1 MKEDVGRL
9 VLGAWVLVMVVCF
22 FGVENIQA
30 KKPSTDK
37 GELEMKLEPDVRG
50 QGDVLAGMDS
60 IALYFEGIRNQQQEK
75 LWLHLNQPYYAA
87 GDTIWFKGYLV
98 DAMTHQ
104 RDTLS
109 NFIYVDL
116 VDQRGR
122 FILSKKIKR
131 DSLGF
136 ANGIP
141 LSDTLPAGDYTLRAY
156 TGWMLNFDS
165 SFYYQ
170 HNFKIGSVRVKE
182 MHTEVTYLT
191 GRAIVR
197 FMDDRGNPFQGVEAR
212 CILYDRTGKKI
223 SGFKQQSSVTGAI
236 FVDFEDDSL
245 RVGGYMEA
253 EFEDQGFRYRER
265 VYFEPV
271 KRTYSVQFLPEG
283 GELLSGVLRRMAFK
297 SEGSDGYPM
306 DIEGCILSSSGDTV
320 TTFRSEHNG
329 MGSFFMQGVAGEQYR
344 AVCRSEDGE
353 VKSFPLP
360 EVKEQGSA
368 LSVFQTQGGIRYR
381 IDGTLPEGGFLV
393 GHQRGRCCFVVPLEE
408 ARTTGKISTDS
419 IGSGIMHLLL
429 TDHTGRRLS
438 ERLFFVEGRE
448 QTRVSVATDKP
459 AYGKRER
466 VRIDL
471 SIQDET
477 GAPQAADLSVSVTNR
492 KVISY
497 DYSLEANIKT
507 YLLLTSDLKG
517 YIHDPGYYFEQGG
530 DSVARRY
537 HLDLVMLTHGW
548 RRFPTNNLFQ
558 PAPFAPKHFFEHG
571 QYLSG
576 RVKSMLGRDARS
588 ATVTAISL
596 NQEGVSGFTETDRS
610 GRYLL
615 EGLDY
620 KDTVVFL
627 VSARSKRNRPVQS
640 VEVDKLYPKPA
651 FKKLA
656 PYPVYNETEQAAMD
670 SCMRVPID
678 RYSGMTGYELNEVTV
693 TAINPRK
700 PQTTGFDIL
709 YDTTR
714 LAEFKPLPLGRYIGF
729 FMLDV
734 RVVFVKPD
742 NQKVDPLK
750 REVLIKNFFGGYSMA
765 TLILNGHP
773 YYSGLEGLNAYTVED
788 VEYINLNRTSLPHR
802 IEIYLKPGV
811 VLGGR
816 DFEIYKMLGYSD
828 GMEFYSPVY
837 DTPERADNP
846 RPDNRTTLY
855 WNPYV
860 QTDATGKGFI
870 EFYTDDREDAELE
883 ITIEGVTPSGTPVL
897 YRTGLNRKD
906 EK

>member
-1 MKEDVGRL
+1 
-9 VLGAWVLVMVVCF
+9 
-22 FGVENIQA
+22 
-30 KKPSTDK
+30 
-37 GELEMKLEPDVRG
+37 
-50 QGDVLAGMDS
+50 
-60 IALYFEGIRNQQQEK
+60 
-75 LWLHLNQPYYAA
+75 
-87 GDTIWFKGYLV
+87 
-98 DAMTHQ
+98 
-104 RDTLS
+104 
-109 NFIYVDL
+109 
-116 VDQRGR
+116 
-122 FILSKKIKR
+122 
-131 DSLGF
+131 
-136 ANGIP
+136 
-141 LSDTLPAGDYTLRAY
+141 
-156 TGWMLNFDS
+156 MLNFDS

-212 CILYDRTGKKI
+212 CILYDRTGKKV

-297 SEGSDGYPM
+297 SEGSDGYSM
-306 DIEGCILSSSGDTV
+306 DIEGCILNRSGDTV
-320 TTFRSEHNG
+320 TTFRSEHDG

-429 TDHTGRRLS
+429 TDHMGRRLS
-438 ERLFFVEGRE
+438 ERLVFIEGQE

-471 SIQDET
+471 NIQDET

-497 DYSLEANIKT
+497 DSLGGNIKT

-517 YIHDPGYYFEQGG
+517 YIHDPGYYFERGG

-548 RRFPTNNLFQ
+548 RRFPSDNLFR
-558 PAPFAPKHFFEHG
+558 PAPFTPKHFFEHG

-693 TAINPRK
+693 KAINPRK

-714 LAEFKPLPLGRYIGF
+714 LAEFKPLPLGRYIGYF
-729 FMLDV
+729 TLDV
-734 RVVFVKPD
+734 TTAILTGPGTV
-742 NQKVDPLK
+742 PLK
-750 REVLIKNFFGGYSMA
+750 RGLYVRQMFGGGYA
-765 TLILNGHP
+765 PAGVTVNGRACA
-773 YYSGLEGLNAYTVED
+773 GLDALDVYTVKD
-788 VEYINLNRTSLPHR
+788 VEYIRLNRTTTPYMV
-802 IEIYLKPGV
+802 EVYLKPGV
-811 VLGGR
+811 VPGGR
-816 DFEIYKMLGYSD
+816 DFDIHKMLGYVD
-828 GMEFYSPVY
+828 EMEFYSPVY
-837 DTPERADNP
+837 DTPERVNNP

-860 QTDATGKGFI
+860 QTDTTGNGFV

-883 ITIEGVTPSGTPVL
+883 ITIEGITSNGSICHT
-897 YRTGLNRKD
+897 RQKI
-906 EK
+906 K

>member
-1 MKEDVGRL
+1 MCFMGVGS
-9 VLGAWVLVMVVCF
+9 M
-22 FGVENIQA
+22 QA
-30 KKPSTDK
+30 KDSSGD
-37 GELEMKLEPDVRG
+37 EIDSELEPDVRG
-50 QGDVLAGMDS
+50 QVDVPAGMDS
-60 IALYFEGIRNQQQEK
+60 IALYFEGVRSQQQEK

-87 GDTIWFKGYLV
+87 GDTIWFRAYLL

-116 VDQRGR
+116 FDRAKRLVASR
-122 FILSKKIKR
+122 KIKR

-136 ANGIP
+136 ANCLP
-141 LSDTLPAGDYTLRAY
+141 LPDTLASGEYTLRAN

-212 CILYDRTGKKI
+212 CILYDRTGKKV

-320 TTFRSEHNG
+320 TTFRSEHDG
-329 MGSFFMQGVAGEQYR
+329 MGSFFMQGVAGEHYR
-344 AVCRSEDGE
+344 AICRSEDGE

-360 EVKEQGSA
+360 EVKEQESA

-408 ARTTGKISTDS
+408 SRTTGKISTDS

-429 TDHTGRRLS
+429 TDHMGRRLS
-438 ERLFFVEGRE
+438 ERLVFVEGRE

-466 VRIDL
+466 VHIDL
-471 SIQDET
+471 NIQDET

-492 KVISY
+492 KVISN
-497 DYSLEANIKT
+497 DSLGGNIKT

-548 RRFPTNNLFQ
+548 RRFPSDNLFR
-558 PAPFAPKHFFEHG
+558 PAPFTPKHFFEHG

-693 TAINPRK
+693 KAINPRK
-700 PQTTGFDIL
+700 PKTTGFDIL

-773 YYSGLEGLNAYTVED
+773 YHSGLEGLNAYTVED
-788 VEYINLNRTSLPHR
+788 VEYINLNRTSLPPC

-816 DFEIYKMLGYSD
+816 DFEIYKMLGYCD

-837 DTPERADNP
+837 DTPERVNNP

-860 QTDATGKGFI
+860 QTDTTGKGFV

-897 YRTGLNRKD
+897 YRTELNRKD

>member
-1 MKEDVGRL
+1 
-9 VLGAWVLVMVVCF
+9 
-22 FGVENIQA
+22 
-30 KKPSTDK
+30 
-37 GELEMKLEPDVRG
+37 
-50 QGDVLAGMDS
+50 
-60 IALYFEGIRNQQQEK
+60 
-75 LWLHLNQPYYAA
+75 
-87 GDTIWFKGYLV
+87 
-98 DAMTHQ
+98 MT
-104 RDTLS
+104 
-109 NFIYVDL
+109 
-116 VDQRGR
+116 
-122 FILSKKIKR
+122 
-131 DSLGF
+131 
-136 ANGIP
+136 
-141 LSDTLPAGDYTLRAY
+141 
-156 TGWMLNFDS
+156 
-165 SFYYQ
+165 
-170 HNFKIGSVRVKE
+170 
-182 MHTEVTYLT
+182 
-191 GRAIVR
+191 
-197 FMDDRGNPFQGVEAR
+197 R
-212 CILYDRTGKKI
+212 C
-223 SGFKQQSSVTGAI
+223 VW
-236 FVDFEDDSL
+236 
-245 RVGGYMEA
+245 GGYMEA

-306 DIEGCILSSSGDTV
+306 DIEGCILNHSGDTV
-320 TTFRSEHNG
+320 TTFRSEHDG
-329 MGSFFMQGVAGEQYR
+329 MGSFFMQGVAGEHYR

-408 ARTTGKISTDS
+408 FRTTGKISTDS
-419 IGSGIMHLLL
+419 IGSGILHLLL
-429 TDHTGRRLS
+429 TDRTGRRLS
-438 ERLFFVEGRE
+438 ERLVFVEGRE
-448 QTRVSVATDKP
+448 QTRVSVVTDKP

-471 SIQDET
+471 NIQDET
-477 GAPQAADLSVSVTNR
+477 GTPQAADLSVSVTNR

-497 DYSLEANIKT
+497 DSLGGNIKT

-517 YIHDPGYYFEQGG
+517 YIHDPGYYFERGG

-537 HLDLVMLTHGW
+537 HLVLVMLTHGW
-548 RRFPTNNLFQ
+548 RRFPSDNLFR
-558 PAPFAPKHFFEHG
+558 PAPFTPKHFFEHG

-576 RVKSMLGRDARS
+576 RVKSMLGRNARS

-714 LAEFKPLPLGRYIGF
+714 LAEFKPLPLGRYIGYF
-729 FMLDV
+729 TLDV
-734 RVVFVKPD
+734 TTAILTGPGTV
-742 NQKVDPLK
+742 PLK
-750 REVLIKNFFGGYSMA
+750 RGLYVRQMFGGGYA
-765 TLILNGHP
+765 PAGVTVNGRACA
-773 YYSGLEGLNAYTVED
+773 GLDALDVYTVKD
-788 VEYINLNRTSLPHR
+788 VEYIRLNRTTTPYMV
-802 IEIYLKPGV
+802 EVYLKPGV
-811 VLGGR
+811 EPGGR
-816 DFEIYKMLGYSD
+816 DFAIHKILGYSEC
-828 GMEFYSPVY
+828 MEFYSPVY
-837 DTPERADNP
+837 DTPERKNNP

-860 QTDATGKGFI
+860 QTDTTGKGFI

-883 ITIEGVTPSGTPVL
+883 ITIEGITSNGSICHT
-897 YRTGLNRKD
+897 RQKI
-906 EK
+906 K

>member
-1 MKEDVGRL
+1 
-9 VLGAWVLVMVVCF
+9 
-22 FGVENIQA
+22 
-30 KKPSTDK
+30 
-37 GELEMKLEPDVRG
+37 
-50 QGDVLAGMDS
+50 
-60 IALYFEGIRNQQQEK
+60 
-75 LWLHLNQPYYAA
+75 
-87 GDTIWFKGYLV
+87 
-98 DAMTHQ
+98 
-104 RDTLS
+104 
-109 NFIYVDL
+109 
-116 VDQRGR
+116 
-122 FILSKKIKR
+122 
-131 DSLGF
+131 
-136 ANGIP
+136 
-141 LSDTLPAGDYTLRAY
+141 
-156 TGWMLNFDS
+156 MLNFDS

-212 CILYDRTGKKI
+212 CILYDRTGKKV

-297 SEGSDGYPM
+297 SEGSDGYSM
-306 DIEGCILSSSGDTV
+306 DIEGCILNRSGDTV
-320 TTFRSEHNG
+320 TTFRSEHDG

-381 IDGTLPEGGFLV
+381 IDGTLPEGEFLV

-429 TDHTGRRLS
+429 TDHMGRRLS
-438 ERLFFVEGRE
+438 ERLVFIEGQE

-471 SIQDET
+471 NIQDET

-497 DYSLEANIKT
+497 DSLGGNIKT

-517 YIHDPGYYFEQGG
+517 YIHDPGYYFERGG

-548 RRFPTNNLFQ
+548 RRFPSDNLFR
-558 PAPFAPKHFFEHG
+558 PAPFTPKHFFEHG

-693 TAINPRK
+693 KAINPRK

-714 LAEFKPLPLGRYIGF
+714 LAEFKPLPLGRYIGYF
-729 FMLDV
+729 TLDV
-734 RVVFVKPD
+734 TTAILTGPGTV
-742 NQKVDPLK
+742 PLK
-750 REVLIKNFFGGYSMA
+750 RGLYVRQMFGGGYA
-765 TLILNGHP
+765 PAGVTVNGRACA
-773 YYSGLEGLNAYTVED
+773 GLDALDVYTVKD
-788 VEYINLNRTSLPHR
+788 VEYIRLNRTTTPYMV
-802 IEIYLKPGV
+802 EVYLKPGV
-811 VLGGR
+811 VPGGR
-816 DFEIYKMLGYSD
+816 DFDIHKMLGYVD
-828 GMEFYSPVY
+828 EMEFYSPVY
-837 DTPERADNP
+837 DTPERVNNP

-860 QTDATGKGFI
+860 QTDTTGNGFV

-883 ITIEGVTPSGTPVL
+883 ITIEGITSNGSICHT
-897 YRTGLNRKD
+897 RQKI
-906 EK
+906 K

>member
-1 MKEDVGRL
+1 
-9 VLGAWVLVMVVCF
+9 
-22 FGVENIQA
+22 
-30 KKPSTDK
+30 
-37 GELEMKLEPDVRG
+37 
-50 QGDVLAGMDS
+50 
-60 IALYFEGIRNQQQEK
+60 
-75 LWLHLNQPYYAA
+75 
-87 GDTIWFKGYLV
+87 
-98 DAMTHQ
+98 
-104 RDTLS
+104 
-109 NFIYVDL
+109 
-116 VDQRGR
+116 
-122 FILSKKIKR
+122 
-131 DSLGF
+131 
-136 ANGIP
+136 
-141 LSDTLPAGDYTLRAY
+141 
-156 TGWMLNFDS
+156 
-165 SFYYQ
+165 
-170 HNFKIGSVRVKE
+170 
-182 MHTEVTYLT
+182 
-191 GRAIVR
+191 
-197 FMDDRGNPFQGVEAR
+197 
-212 CILYDRTGKKI
+212 
-223 SGFKQQSSVTGAI
+223 
-236 FVDFEDDSL
+236 
-245 RVGGYMEA
+245 MEA

-306 DIEGCILSSSGDTV
+306 DIEGCILNHSGDTV
-320 TTFRSEHNG
+320 TTFRSEHDG

-393 GHQRGRCCFVVPLEE
+393 GHQRGRCCFVVPLEVS
-408 ARTTGKISTDS
+408 RTTGKISTDS
-419 IGSGIMHLLL
+419 IGSGILHLLL
-429 TDHTGRRLS
+429 TDRTGRRLS
-438 ERLFFVEGRE
+438 ERLVFVEGQE
-448 QTRVSVATDKP
+448 QTRVSVAADKP

-497 DYSLEANIKT
+497 DSLGGNIKT

-548 RRFPTNNLFQ
+548 RRFPSDNLFR
-558 PAPFAPKHFFEHG
+558 PAPFTPKHFLEHG

-576 RVKSMLGRDARS
+576 RVKSMLGRNARS

-709 YDTTR
+709 YNTTR
-714 LAEFKPLPLGRYIGF
+714 LAEFKPLPLGRYIGYY
-729 FMLDV
+729 MLEVTTIADL
-734 RVVFVKPD
+734 KPLLSGT
-742 NQKVDPLK
+742 QAPLK
-750 REVLIKNFFGGYSMA
+750 RGLYIKNMLQKGYTDA
-765 TLILNGHP
+765 ILVLNGRA
-773 YYSGLEGLNAYTVED
+773 YSDLEVLNAYTVKD
-788 VEYINLNRTSLPHR
+788 VEYIRLNRTTTPYMV
-802 IEIYLKPGV
+802 EVYLKPGV
-811 VLGGR
+811 VPGGR
-816 DFEIYKMLGYSD
+816 DFAIHKILGYSEC
-828 GMEFYSPVY
+828 MEFYSPAY
-837 DTPERADNP
+837 DTPERVNNP

-860 QTDATGKGFI
+860 QTDTTGNGFV

-883 ITIEGVTPSGTPVL
+883 ITIEGITSNGSICHT
-897 YRTGLNRKD
+897 RQKI
-906 EK
+906 K

>member
-1 MKEDVGRL
+1 MQTRYIFLFLLFLFILKLSISSGYGQPAR
-9 VLGAWVLVMVVCF
+9 
-22 FGVENIQA
+22 
-30 KKPSTDK
+30 TDAC
-37 GELEMKLEPDVRG
+37 L
-50 QGDVLAGMDS
+50 DS
-60 IALYFEGIRNQQQEK
+60 ISLYFEGVRHQQQEK

-98 DAMTHQ
+98 DAMNHR

-116 VDQRGR
+116 VDQRGS
-122 FILSKKIKR
+122 FVLSKKIKR

-141 LSDTLPAGDYTLRAY
+141 ISDTLPTGDYTLRAY

-170 HNFKIGSVRVKE
+170 QNLKIGSVRVKE

-197 FMDDRGNPFQGVEAR
+197 FMDDRGNPFQGVKAR
-212 CILYDRTGKKI
+212 CILYDRTGKKV
-223 SGFKQQSSVTGAI
+223 SGFEQQSSVTGAI

-271 KRTYSVQFLPEG
+271 KRTYTVQFLPEG

-306 DIEGCILSSSGDTV
+306 EIHGCILNSSDDTV
-320 TTFRSEHNG
+320 TTFHSEHDG
-329 MGSFFMQGVAGEQYR
+329 MGSFFMQGVAREQYR
-344 AVCRSEDGE
+344 AVCTSEDGE

-360 EVKEQGSA
+360 EVKEQGSV

-419 IGSGIMHLLL
+419 IRSGILHLLL

-438 ERLFFVEGRE
+438 ERLVFVEGQE

-471 SIQDET
+471 NIQDET

-497 DYSLEANIKT
+497 DSLGGNIKT

-548 RRFPTNNLFQ
+548 RRFPTNNLFH
-558 PAPFAPKHFFEHG
+558 PAPFAPKHFIERG
-571 QYLSG
+571 QYISG
-576 RVKSMLGRDARS
+576 RVVSSIGLSAKNAQVDAIALTGENVLGM
-588 ATVTAISL
+588 TVADS
-596 NQEGVSGFTETDRS
+596 SGYFILD
-610 GRYLL
+610 
-615 EGLDY
+615 GLDY
-620 KDTVVFL
+620 KGPTLFMVTAKTARGKGKTIPFIEFDTL
-627 VSARSKRNRPVQS
+627 YPRPVIKQK
-640 VEVDKLYPKPA
+640 KLYNSVYSSEDSA
-651 FKKLA
+651 TINSYVYQRKKN
-656 PYPVYNETEQAAMD
+656 YEQ
-670 SCMRVPID
+670 SHFFN
-678 RYSGMTGYELNEVTV
+678 GYDLDEIVVKATNL
-693 TAINPRK
+693 RK
-700 PQTTGFDIL
+700 PQTSPLGNL
-709 YDTTR
+709 YDTTD
-714 LAEFKPLPLGRYIGF
+714 LAPYKKVPLYMYLSTLPGITTGITGDEENIRCFKLKKIDGPGF
-729 FMLDV
+729 TPAQLRIDNRIVSNINDV
-734 RVVFVKPD
+734 RSY
-742 NQKVDPLK
+742 NVD
-750 REVLIKNFFGGYSMA
+750 
-765 TLILNGHP
+765 
-773 YYSGLEGLNAYTVED
+773 D
-788 VEYINLNRTSLPHR
+788 VEYLNIIKITGGRLDSTGIKYNFDYPYR
-802 IEIYLKPGV
+802 IEIYLKED
-811 VLGGR
+811 R
-816 DFEIYKMLGYSD
+816 NIKK
-828 GMEFYSPVY
+828 
-837 DTPERADNP
+837 N
-846 RPDNRTTLY
+846 
-855 WNPYV
+855 YV
-860 QTDATGKGFI
+860 TYRSSTRR
-870 EFYTDDREDAELE
+870 YTIHRNE
-883 ITIEGVTPSGTPVL
+883 
-897 YRTGLNRKD
+897 
-906 EK
+906 

>member
-1 MKEDVGRL
+1 M

-60 IALYFEGIRNQQQEK
+60 IALYFEGIRGQQQEK

-98 DAMTHQ
+98 DAMNHR

-116 VDQRGR
+116 VNQRGR

-136 ANGIP
+136 ANGVP
-141 LSDTLPAGDYTLRAY
+141 LSDTLPTGDYTLRAY

-165 SFYYQ
+165 SYYYQ

-182 MHTEVTYLT
+182 MYTEVTYLT

-670 SCMRVPID
+670 FCMRVPID
-678 RYSGMTGYELNEVTV
+678 R
-693 TAINPRK
+693 
-700 PQTTGFDIL
+700 
-709 YDTTR
+709 
-714 LAEFKPLPLGRYIGF
+714 
-729 FMLDV
+729 
-734 RVVFVKPD
+734 
-742 NQKVDPLK
+742 
-750 REVLIKNFFGGYSMA
+750 
-765 TLILNGHP
+765 
-773 YYSGLEGLNAYTVED
+773 
-788 VEYINLNRTSLPHR
+788 
-802 IEIYLKPGV
+802 
-811 VLGGR
+811 
-816 DFEIYKMLGYSD
+816 
-828 GMEFYSPVY
+828 
-837 DTPERADNP
+837 
-846 RPDNRTTLY
+846 
-855 WNPYV
+855 
-860 QTDATGKGFI
+860 
-870 EFYTDDREDAELE
+870 
-883 ITIEGVTPSGTPVL
+883 
-897 YRTGLNRKD
+897 
-906 EK
+906 

>member
-1 MKEDVGRL
+1 MRESIERL
-9 VLGAWVLVMVVCF
+9 LLGVLVMVVCF
-22 FGVENIQA
+22 LGVENIQA
-30 KKPSTDK
+30 KKPSMDK
-37 GELEMKLEPDVRG
+37 VELTTELEPDVRG
-50 QGDVLAGMDS
+50 QVDIPAGLDS
-60 IALYFEGIRNQQQEK
+60 ISLYFEGVRHQQQEK
-75 LWLHLNQPYYAA
+75 LWLHLNQTYYAA
-87 GDTIWFKGYLV
+87 GDTIWFKGYLA
-98 DAMTHQ
+98 DAMNHR

-122 FILSKKIKR
+122 FVLSKKIKR

-141 LSDTLPAGDYTLRAY
+141 ISDTLPTGDYTLRAY
-156 TGWMLNFDS
+156 TGWMLNFDP

-170 HNFKIGSVRVKE
+170 QNLKIGSVRVKE
-182 MHTEVTYLT
+182 MHTEITYLT

-212 CILYDRTGKKI
+212 CILYDRTGKKV

-253 EFEDQGFRYRER
+253 EFEDQGFRYRKR

-271 KRTYSVQFLPEG
+271 KRTFTVQFLPEG

-306 DIEGCILSSSGDTV
+306 EIHGCILNSSGDTV
-320 TTFRSEHNG
+320 TTFRSEHDG
-329 MGSFFMQGVAGEQYR
+329 MGSFFMQGVASEQYR
-344 AVCRSEDGE
+344 AVCTSEDGE

-360 EVKEQGSA
+360 EVKEQGSV

-381 IDGTLPEGGFLV
+381 IDGTLPEEGFLV
-393 GHQRGRCCFVVPLEE
+393 GHQRGKCCFVVPLEE

-419 IGSGIMHLLL
+419 IGSGILHLLL

-438 ERLFFVEGRE
+438 ERLVFVEGQE

-471 SIQDET
+471 NIQDET
-477 GAPQAADLSVSVTNR
+477 GTPLAADMSVSVTNR

-497 DYSLEANIKT
+497 DSLEANIKT

-537 HLDLVMLTHGW
+537 HLDLVMMTHGW
-548 RRFPTNNLFQ
+548 RRFPSDNIFHPVSFT
-558 PAPFAPKHFFEHG
+558 PKHFFEHG
-571 QYLSG
+571 QYISG
-576 RVKSMLGRDARS
+576 RVKSMLGRDAKS
-588 ATVTAISL
+588 ANVTVISL

-627 VSARSKRNRPVQS
+627 VSARNKKNRPVQS

-656 PYPVYNETEQAAMD
+656 PYPVYSENKKAAMD

-678 RYSGMTGYELNEVTV
+678 RYFGMTGYELNEVTV

-700 PQTTGFDIL
+700 PKTTGFDIL

-714 LAEFKPLPLGRYIGF
+714 LAEFKPLPLGRYIGYY
-729 FMLDV
+729 MLEVTTIADL
-734 RVVFVKPD
+734 KPQL
-742 NQKVDPLK
+742 NGTQTPIKQGLY
-750 REVLIKNFFGGYSMA
+750 IKNMLQKGYTDA
-765 TLILNGHP
+765 ILVLNGRAYP
-773 YYSGLEGLNAYTVED
+773 DLKVLNAYTVKD
-788 VEYINLNRTSLPHR
+788 VEYINLNRTTTPYR
-802 IEIYLKPGV
+802 VEVYLKPGV
-811 VLGGR
+811 VPGGW
-816 DFEIYKMLGYSD
+816 DFDIHKMLGYSD
-828 GMEFYSPVY
+828 GMEFYSPIY
-837 DTPERADNP
+837 DTPERTDNSH
-846 RPDNRTTLY
+846 PDNRTTLY

-860 QTDATGKGFI
+860 QTDMTGKSFV
-870 EFYTDDREDAELE
+870 EFYTNDREDTELE
-883 ITIEGVTPSGTPVL
+883 ISIEGITLNGIPVFHRSTL
-897 YRTGLNRKD
+897 S
-906 EK
+906 EKKQ

>member
-1 MKEDVGRL
+1 
-9 VLGAWVLVMVVCF
+9 
-22 FGVENIQA
+22 
-30 KKPSTDK
+30 
-37 GELEMKLEPDVRG
+37 
-50 QGDVLAGMDS
+50 
-60 IALYFEGIRNQQQEK
+60 
-75 LWLHLNQPYYAA
+75 
-87 GDTIWFKGYLV
+87 
-98 DAMTHQ
+98 
-104 RDTLS
+104 
-109 NFIYVDL
+109 
-116 VDQRGR
+116 
-122 FILSKKIKR
+122 
-131 DSLGF
+131 
-136 ANGIP
+136 
-141 LSDTLPAGDYTLRAY
+141 
-156 TGWMLNFDS
+156 
-165 SFYYQ
+165 
-170 HNFKIGSVRVKE
+170 
-182 MHTEVTYLT
+182 
-191 GRAIVR
+191 
-197 FMDDRGNPFQGVEAR
+197 MDDRGNPFQGVEAR
-212 CILYDRTGKKI
+212 CILYDRTGKKV

-329 MGSFFMQGVAGEQYR
+329 MGSFFMQSVAGEQYR

-429 TDHTGRRLS
+429 TDHMGRRLS
-438 ERLFFVEGRE
+438 ERLVFIEGQE

-471 SIQDET
+471 NIQDET

-497 DYSLEANIKT
+497 DSLGGNIKT

-517 YIHDPGYYFEQGG
+517 YIHDPGYYFERGG

-548 RRFPTNNLFQ
+548 RRFPSDNLFR
-558 PAPFAPKHFFEHG
+558 PAPFTPKHFFEHG

-693 TAINPRK
+693 KAINPRK

-714 LAEFKPLPLGRYIGF
+714 LAEFKPLPLGRYIGYF
-729 FMLDV
+729 TLDV
-734 RVVFVKPD
+734 TTAILTGPGTV
-742 NQKVDPLK
+742 PLK
-750 REVLIKNFFGGYSMA
+750 RGLYVRQMFGGGYA
-765 TLILNGHP
+765 PAGVTVNGRACA
-773 YYSGLEGLNAYTVED
+773 GLDALDVYTVKD
-788 VEYINLNRTSLPHR
+788 VEYIRLNRTTTPYMV
-802 IEIYLKPGV
+802 EVYLKPGV
-811 VLGGR
+811 VPGGR
-816 DFEIYKMLGYSD
+816 DFDIHKMLGYVD
-828 GMEFYSPVY
+828 EMEFYSPVY
-837 DTPERADNP
+837 DTPERVNNP

-860 QTDATGKGFI
+860 QTDTTGNGFV

-883 ITIEGVTPSGTPVL
+883 ITIEGITSNGSICHT
-897 YRTGLNRKD
+897 RQKI
-906 EK
+906 K